1 MSVYVFTPV
10 EGIERFIVLEFI
22 EELVEKREIISDLRR
37 QLQMSEAE
45 VASLRLDSFLDSTEA
60 GTDSGI
66 PINIYTALGGPDTG
80 SNI

>member
-1 MSVYVFTPV
+1 VSVYVFTPV

>member
-1 MSVYVFTPV
+1 MSVYVFILD
-10 EGIERFIVLEFI
+10 EGIERFIVLEA
-22 EELVEKREIISDLRR
+22 VEGLMEQRKVISDLRR